1 MNCFVSFHDE
11 TCLAVGT
18 SKAVIG
24 LQKTLSLLLL
34 SLLTLLGLGLVQPSY
49 GETRYKKFQRQHVDS
64 TEKGGNS
71 SYCKK
76 MMQERGMTKSRCKQ
90 FNTFIH
96 EDIGTIKNICKTP
109 KIPCKNGKMN
119 CHEGEVRVT
128 DCRLIAGSR
137 GNCRYQGRGS
147 SRRVVIA
154 CKGKLPVHFDK

>member
-1 MNCFVSFHDE
+1 E
-11 TCLAVGT
+11 TM
-18 SKAVIG
+18 
-24 LQKTLSLLLL
+24 
-34 SLLTLLGLGLVQPSY
+34 Y
-49 GETRYKKFQRQHVDS
+49 QRFLREHVDS
-64 TEKGGNS
+64 TGTGGNS

-76 MMQERGMTKSRCKQ
+76 MMQEREMTRPRCKR

-109 KIPCKNGKMN
+109 QIPCKNGKMN

-128 DCRLIAGSR
+128 DCRLTARFR

-154 CKGKLPVHFDK
+154 CQGKLPVHFDNYL